1 MIEHIALRAMTATD
15 IPAVR
20 ELHARSFTELAREH
34 HSEIEIAAHVALIFS
49 PDYADELAGANV
61 SMAIDPTG
69 CIVATAG
76 WQVMADHAVTAR
88 IRKVFVDPGMARRGL
103 GRRMVEDAET
113 RAQQCGLADFYVR
126 ANINA
131 VPLYRVLGYR
141 EIEAG
146 VMMVG
151 SGVALPVVYM
161 EKTRAMAAGLSS
173 GA

>member
-20 ELHARSFTELAREH
+20 QLHARSFTELAREH
-34 HSEIEIAAHVALIFS
+34 HSDIEIAAHVALIFS
-49 PDYADELAGANV
+49 PGYADELAGANISV
-61 SMAIDPTG
+61 AIDQTG

-76 WQVMADHAVTAR
+76 WQAMADRAVTAR

-103 GRRMVEDAET
+103 GRRMVEDAEM
-113 RAQQCGLADFYVR
+113 RARQFGFADFYVR

-146 VMMVG
+146 VMMVRC
-151 SGVALPVVYM
+151 GVTLPVVYM
-161 EKTRAMAAGLSS
+161 EKTRVMAPRLSD